1 MIESES
7 KVRVRYAETDKMGYV
22 YYGRYL
28 EYYEIGRTDLI
39 RNLGITY
46 RELEEKGIFL
56 PVYQV
61 NINYHKAAKYDEVLT
76 IKTYLKSLPAVR
88 IKFDYEI
95 FNESNELINTGDVTL
110 LFIDEK
116 SRKPLKAPSEL
127 INIFSKYFKKH

>member
-1 MIESES
+1 MIVSES

-46 RELEEKGIFL
+46 RELEDNGILL

-61 NINYHKAAKYDEVLT
+61 NINYHKPAKYDEVLT
-76 IKTYLKSLPAVR
+76 VKTYLKSLPVVR

-116 SRKPLKAPSEL
+116 TRKPVKAPSEL
-127 INIFSKYFKKH
+127 INIFTGYFKK